1 MCQRNLKYFPPGL
14 RMKVRTCYVRK
25 PKITN
30 SGKVGSYVN
39 DSEKERTFLV
49 MTFDLIISPALCPIS
64 KLNKLSLFLPLS
76 ICLWLNF
83 VFFDKDPGNLSE

>member
-1 MCQRNLKYFPPGL
+1 
-14 RMKVRTCYVRK
+14 
-25 PKITN
+25 
-30 SGKVGSYVN
+30 
-39 DSEKERTFLV
+39 

-83 VFFDKDPGNLSE
+83 VFSDKDPGNLSEWPPEPDPYLQHLYWSWKKTQLHFQSILFKIEYQIMALYN